1 MVRLSARSGVAIS
14 RILQQAADR
23 RKCFPRS
30 ACRVSYNCDAF
41 SVHFGFPT
49 LSVWSYIQAR
59 GLEHRLEASMRRP
72 ETKNQKTKIWER
84 IFWFRLDFWF
94 FWFYTVFFGF
104 CVKKPKNPM
113 CFFGFHGV
121 TSLKN
126 QQNQCFFWFLSGKPK
141 KTCVLL
147 VFAVSRSQN
156 LAKTLAN
163 FGFSFKNQKNTWFCW
178 FFSDATP

>member
-14 RILQQAADR
+14 RILQQAAGR

-84 IFWFRLDFWF
+84 IFWFQLDFWF
-94 FWFYTVFFGF
+94 FWFCIVFFGF
-104 CVKKPKNPM
+104 LIEKPKKS
-113 CFFGFHGV
+113 H
-121 TSLKN
+121 
-126 QQNQCFFWFLSGKPK
+126 FFWFSWCHVTEKPTK
-141 KTCVLL
+141 PM
-147 VFAVSRSQN
+147 
-156 LAKTLAN
+156 
-163 FGFSFKNQKNTWFCW
+163 
-178 FFSDATP
+178 FFFRF